1 MIKKNKF
8 FANII
13 VEFLRFIMKKF
24 LSLFILSSMLISC
37 CFAGVYQENDV
48 EHLNSSDNKIS
59 PKVDLVKITS
69 GGNVIQKENF
79 IVVNFAQNF
88 NSKYYKMGDYVQ
100 FKFDNDVRTQEGT
113 LLIPCTSSLIARI
126 SEIENPKWFSRN
138 AKVYLEFTHILLP
151 DGTNIPIAAQ
161 IAKNKKYL
169 QEGAKETAGKI
180 AAYTLSIGAVGSGLG
195 AAIGVAAGHTITG
208 LIIGGSIGG
217 GVGLVSGVVSPGLHF
232 RAKQGEKL
240 ILELQENLKLPCQ

>member
-1 MIKKNKF
+1 MHKK
-8 FANII
+8 I
-13 VEFLRFIMKKF
+13 
-24 LSLFILSSMLISC
+24 LSALLLSSMLIPYT
-37 CFAGVYQENDV
+37 FAGEYQDGDV
-48 EHLNSSDNKIS
+48 EHLNILNYKVS
-59 PKVDLVKITS
+59 PKIDLVKITS
-69 GGNVIQKENF
+69 GGNIIQKENC

-100 FKFDNDVRTQEGT
+100 FSFENDIRTKEGT
-113 LLIPCTSSLIARI
+113 LLIPCNSSLIARI
-126 SEIENPKWFSRN
+126 SSIESPKWFSRN
-138 AKVYLEFTHILLP
+138 AKVFMEFTHILLP
-151 DGTNIPIAAQ
+151 DGTNIPVALE

-180 AAYTLSIGAVGSGLG
+180 AAYTLSIGAIGSGLG

-217 GVGLVSGVVSPGLHF
+217 GVGLVSGIVSPGLHF

-240 ILELQENLKLPCQ
+240 ILELQDNLKLPCQ